1 MKSTT
6 FSQDMLTYI
15 AENSAVPNMR
25 FDETTDLIE
34 AGIIDSFFSIMSLLV
49 FIEEKTGV
57 RVELEDLVLDTIRSV
72 SAMNESFN
80 LGAY

>member
-1 MKSTT
+1 
-6 FSQDMLTYI
+6 
-15 AENSAVPNMR
+15 
-25 FDETTDLIE
+25 
-34 AGIIDSFFSIMSLLV
+34 MSLLV

>member
-6 FSQDMLTYI
+6 FSQDMLTYM

-34 AGIIDSFFSIMSLLV
+34 AGIIDSFSIMSLLV

>member
-34 AGIIDSFFSIMSLLV
+34 AGIIDSFSIMSLLV

>member
-6 FSQDMLTYI
+6 FSQDLLAYI
-15 AENSAVPNMR
+15 AGNSAVPNMR

-34 AGIIDSFFSIMSLLV
+34 TGIVDSFSIMSLLA

-80 LGAY
+80 LGAS